1 MSQVINRK
9 IHKDCPFTEKELM
22 GFYDMLYNVNTAHHC
37 LNPAHPTWTAGSQ
50 MFEQHCMNTGLSSEA
65 LLREE
70 NEYLRERLKQLE
82 RKPHESNN

>member
-1 MSQVINRK
+1 
-9 IHKDCPFTEKELM
+9 M

-50 MFEQHCMNTGLSSEA
+50 MFEQLCIDTGMSSEA

-70 NEYLRERLKQLE
+70 NE
-82 RKPHESNN
+82 